1 MLPPLRCYGLV
12 VALADAPDERTLRR
26 VAERNRRRILDAA
39 RQALA
44 AQGAEASMDDIAR
57 IAEVGVGTIYRR
69 FPTKEELVTEVVRDR
84 LVAVIERIDAEGAD
98 PDPWTAFSG
107 VMQTLAQLVACD
119 RALHEL
125 LMVRSSVRDAVAG
138 ERRRMR
144 ARLRPVLERAQAAGH
159 VRGDVVVEDLLVL
172 ATLASRLPAWRVE
185 RQPKLWR
192 RYLAL
197 ALDGLRAEGASELPY
212 APPR

>member
-1 MLPPLRCYGLV
+1 MTTAPKPLR
-12 VALADAPDERTLRR
+12 AD
-26 VAERNRRRILDAA
+26 AERNRRRILDAA

-84 LVAVIERIDAEGAD
+84 LVAVIERIDAEGAA
-98 PDPWTAFSG
+98 PDPWVAFSG
-107 VMQTLAQLVACD
+107 VMQALAQLVACD
-119 RALHEL
+119 RALYEL

-172 ATLASRLPAWRVE
+172 ATLAARLPAWRVE